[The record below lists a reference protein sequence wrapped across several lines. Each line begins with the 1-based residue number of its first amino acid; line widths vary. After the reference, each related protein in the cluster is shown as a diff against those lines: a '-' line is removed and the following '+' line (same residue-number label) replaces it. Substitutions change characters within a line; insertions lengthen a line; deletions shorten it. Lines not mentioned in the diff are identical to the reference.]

1 MKEILV
7 LCPFGVDKGL
17 LSKAAGLSGG
27 ALRVLIPAGESNI
40 AAEYG
45 ASCIF
50 ELNAPEIGDESAFA
64 AFLAETIRRW
74 DSQIV
79 LAPATV
85 RMRSIM
91 PMLAWRLDAGLT
103 ADCTALRMEGEQ
115 LIQTRPAFGNSL
127 MADIRSLSEIQM
139 ATVRPG
145 TFRPEK
151 QAAKRRTCKPSPI
164 PQTSG

>member
-17 LSKAAGLSGG
+17 LSKAAQLSDG
-27 ALRVLIPAGESNI
+27 ALRVLIPAGEAET

-45 ASCIF
+45 AGRIF

-64 AFLAETIRRW
+64 VFLSETIRRW
-74 DSQIV
+74 GSQIL

-85 RMRSIM
+85 RMRNIM
-91 PMLAWRLDAGLT
+91 PMLAWQLDAGLT

-145 TFRPEK
+145 TSDRKSRRP
-151 QAAKRRTCKPSPI
+151 KRRTCKPSPI

>member
-103 ADCTALRMEGEQ
+103 
-115 LIQTRPAFGNSL
+115 
-127 MADIRSLSEIQM
+127 EIGR
-139 ATVRPG
+139 AHV
-145 TFRPEK
+145 
-151 QAAKRRTCKPSPI
+151 
-164 PQTSG
+164 